1 MKKRIGLIGLLLVAV
16 MLFMCAC
23 SGAQDTDTAATGNEK
38 GTEQQQQEQH
48 QKPNASTDDL
58 TKGNRIVVCQNAELT
73 MEDVTISD
81 VKATAA
87 SVQELVDKYFN
98 NKVAGDVNVVGTDGY
113 QVTMSAKDFL
123 AAKISL
129 DAEGIAPVIWNEDLG
144 GKGKV
149 KNTDYVVTAEGEA
162 IIFPAETITGE
173 ALLDKLGLPK
183 DATTYRF
190 VATDDFYLE
199 CNAEEMKTAEL
210 RVGLDGTINGSL
222 PIKKAGG
229 KINDVL
235 YIEIVK

>member
-1 MKKRIGLIGLLLVAV
+1 
-16 MLFMCAC
+16 MLFMCC
-23 SGAQDTDTAATGNEK
+23 LFRAQDTDTAATGNE

-48 QKPNASTDDL
+48 QKPNASQMISH
-58 TKGNRIVVCQNAELT
+58 KGNRIVVCQNAELT

-113 QVTMSAKDFL
+113 QVTMSATDFL

-129 DAEGIAPVIWNEDLG
+129 DAEGIAPVVWNEDLG

>member
-1 MKKRIGLIGLLLVAV
+1 MKKRISIIALLLVAV
-16 MLFMCAC
+16 MMFMCAC
-23 SGAQDTDTAATGNEK
+23 AGTQDTDTTTAGKEN
-38 GTEQQQQEQH
+38 GTEQQEQQE
-48 QKPNASTDDL
+48 KGDASKDDL
-58 TKGNRIVVCQNAELT
+58 TEGNRIVVCQNAELA
-73 MEDVTISD
+73 MEDVTVSD
-81 VKATAA
+81 VEATAA
-87 SVQELVDKYFN
+87 GVQELVDKYFN
-98 NKVAGDVNVVGTDGY
+98 SKVAGEVTIVGTDGY
-113 QVTMSAKDFL
+113 QVTMAAEDFL

-129 DAEGIAPVIWNEDLG
+129 DAEGEAPIVWNEDLG

-149 KNTDYVVTAEGEA
+149 KNTDYAVTTEGEA

-190 VATDDFYLE
+190 VATDNFYLE

-229 KINDVL
+229 KVNDVL

>member
-23 SGAQDTDTAATGNEK
+23 AGAQDNDTTATGDENGKE
-38 GTEQQQQEQH
+38 QQEQH
-48 QKPNASTDDL
+48 EKGDASKDDL
-58 TKGNRIVVCQNAELT
+58 TKGNRIVVCQNAELA
-73 MEDVTISD
+73 MEDATVSD

-87 SVQELVDKYFN
+87 SVQELADKYFN
-98 NKVAGDVNVVGTDGY
+98 DTIAGEVTLVGTDGY
-113 QVTMSAKDFL
+113 QATMAAKDFL

-129 DAEGIAPVIWNEDLG
+129 DAEGIAPVVWNEDLG
-144 GKGKV
+144 GKSQV
-149 KNTDYVVTAEGEA
+149 KTTDYAVTAEGEA

-173 ALLDKLGLPK
+173 ALLDKLGLPR
-183 DATTYRF
+183 DAATYRF

-199 CNAEEMKTAEL
+199 CSAEEMRTAEL
-210 RVGLDGTINGSL
+210 RVGLDDTINGAL

>member
-38 GTEQQQQEQH
+38 GTEQQQQEQA

-58 TKGNRIVVCQNAELT
+58 TKGNRIVVCQNAELK
-73 MEDVTISD
+73 MEDVTVSD

-98 NKVAGDVNVVGTDGY
+98 NKVTGDVNIVGTDGY

-149 KNTDYVVTAEGEA
+149 KTPITLLQLKVKQS
-162 IIFPAETITGE
+162 FSLRKQSPARHCWTNWVCR
-173 ALLDKLGLPK
+173 KM
-183 DATTYRF
+183 R
-190 VATDDFYLE
+190 
-199 CNAEEMKTAEL
+199 
-210 RVGLDGTINGSL
+210 L
-222 PIKKAGG
+222 PIDLWRQMISIWNAMLKK
-229 KINDVL
+229 
-235 YIEIVK
+235 